1 MKTLENWKQKA
12 GKQNSGGFSLV
23 EVLVCIAILAII
35 SVPILAGFSPCTILT
50 VHIKRRQRPHMHRV
64 YWKQSKAQ
72 RLKNLFSR

>member
-35 SVPILAGFSPCTILT
+35 SVPILAGFRTYHFCGSGVPD
-50 VHIKRRQRPHMHRV
+50 
-64 YWKQSKAQ
+64 A
-72 RLKNLFSR
+72 